1 MKKFFSICLVAVIA
15 LANNTI
21 DLTKSQIPDVATSTT
36 SGEVGI
42 GYVRANFKA
51 SQAFRGQAYLN
62 FSTIGVGNGVD
73 MFWRYN
79 RYFMERFGMNF
90 GMGTEIMRVKWAEP
104 LLDYTVYSNSYY
116 TYSKVDDIPS
126 ETAISLYFNIGLF
139 IDIWKNK
146 TMAMRIFG
154 NAGYGAHWFLGGQYY
169 TDTLDLDYDSTSSE
183 PTLIQAGQGSGF
195 FELGMRYIFAKK
207 HGIDL
212 VYKFNSD
219 NMFKEQSETL
229 LIATSIKRTNSF
241 VLRYVY
247 EY

>member
-15 LANNTI
+15 LADNVI
-21 DLTKSQIPDVATSTT
+21 DLTKSQTPDVTISTT

-51 SQAFRGQAYLN
+51 SQAFRGNEYLN
-62 FSTIGVGNGVD
+62 FSTIGIGNGVD

-79 RYFMERFGMNF
+79 RYFIERFGMNF
-90 GMGTEIMRVKWAEP
+90 GIGTEIMRVKWTEP
-104 LLDYTVYSNSYY
+104 LLDYTYNYLSY
-116 TYSKVDDIPS
+116 KIDDIPS

-169 TDTLDLDYDSTSSE
+169 TDTLDLDYDSTDSE
-183 PTLIQAGQGSGF
+183 PTLIKAGQGSGF

-219 NMFKEQSETL
+219 DMFKSQSEYL
-229 LIATSIKRTNSF
+229 LIKTSIKRTNSF